1 MQLFKVYAKVSLQG
15 TLLYNS
21 YYLVRAESKQKA
33 REKAKEIAWVEHAPS
48 MQSKLSVKTSLNDF
62 VK

>member
-1 MQLFKVYAKVSLQG
+1 MQLFKVYAKVTLQG

-21 YYLVRAESKQKA
+21 YYLVRAENKQQA
-33 REKAKEIAWVEHAPS
+33 REKVKEIAWVEHAPT
-48 MQSKLSVKTSLNDF
+48 MQSRLSVQTSLNDF